1 MKIKL
6 TISLDGKLILPL
18 NYNHVLKDAIDKWF
32 DDPSY
37 GLLMGK
43 VIGQDKTDAKKR
55 FSFSEIKG
63 IRKINEAENY
73 TTFYNEF
80 ELELESYDEW
90 FMMYL
95 ANNLAMG
102 HWFLLAGQPVFVSD
116 VQLLSMDAA
125 FNH

>member
-1 MKIKL
+1 M
-6 TISLDGKLILPL
+6 

-63 IRKINEAENY
+63 IRKINESENY
-73 TTFYNEF
+73 ITFYNEF
-80 ELELESYDEW
+80 ELELKDKYEDLDIQFYNGNQPL
-90 FMMYL
+90 YY
-95 ANNLAMG
+95 
-102 HWFLLAGQPVFVSD
+102 FLMSVE
-116 VQLLSMDAA
+116 
-125 FNH
+125 